1 MSYELLWL
9 LLGHDLKTV
18 VLAVEHILGIKK

>member
-9 LLGHDLKTV
+9 NCVRIHVD
-18 VLAVEHILGIKK
+18 

>member
-1 MSYELLWL
+1 MLYELLWL

-18 VLAVEHILGIKK
+18 VLALEHILGIKK